1 MLPSN
6 FCQTSLFPNSTVLVA
21 TLEGWR
27 ESREV
32 INLFTSSSSLLPNL
46 TACTHPYFV
55 QFTKRRQTVTPA
67 RNICGFAFCMLEQI
81 IKICVRLNVNAFM
94 VNWHTLCNVYFCN
107 FILLYSLLILHS
119 EGEKGSF
126 SADLMKTL
134 PWQMRN
140 QPVCS
145 GVWLKRMLIFCLNT
159 AFKEIIQGSLW
170 HGTQWPASKC

>member
-1 MLPSN
+1 MERVKSRDKSLPHLVCCPISLHIEN
-6 FCQTSLFPNSTVLVA
+6 SSLFSTVHKKK
-21 TLEGWR
+21 E
-27 ESREV
+27 
-32 INLFTSSSSLLPNL
+32 NCNSS
-46 TACTHPYFV
+46 
-55 QFTKRRQTVTPA
+55 TKHL
-67 RNICGFAFCMLEQI
+67 CFAFCMLEQV
-81 IKICVRLNVNAFM
+81 IKTCVRLNVNAFM
-94 VNWHTLCNVYFCN
+94 ANWHILSNVYFCN